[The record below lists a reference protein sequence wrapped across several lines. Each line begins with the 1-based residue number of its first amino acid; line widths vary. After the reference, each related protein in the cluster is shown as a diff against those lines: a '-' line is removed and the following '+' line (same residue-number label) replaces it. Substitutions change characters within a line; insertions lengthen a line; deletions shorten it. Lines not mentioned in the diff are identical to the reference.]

1 MARLFQLLQSSIRNK
16 LIVALLLVSLVPL
29 LALGLIA
36 QERAASSLS
45 ERAVSQL
52 ESVEQLQKARLVKQ
66 HEEYANVVK
75 ALADDPDLIARVDQL
90 AALANRAKDTDQKLY
105 DEYVRVMEEIGSNP
119 ELIDRVKKLNSLG
132 GLGAEPALAKVR
144 EELAGQLHH
153 RIRKVPFII
162 NAFIVNPKGKVI
174 ADTLPKQKNQT
185 GQDQSNDSEFTGAKA
200 TPGLVFFKSLHGS
213 SSGALAVSHSITLKD
228 EDNLFVGVAVIRLD
242 FLGLAKRFREE
253 VETRMKVA
261 IRNIPAV
268 ENALLCDTQGV
279 VVADTA
285 VGARRSFGKDFARD
299 ASFTGAMQSHGKL
312 FRKPLYQARAGQV
325 GSALSVNLRDSRN
338 RNLGVLVLRFS
349 TQELDRILAERTGLG
364 STGES
369 YLVARPDGEP
379 VLGTASRFT
388 PDGQLKVKVD
398 TEAVRNA
405 FAGQTGASVY
415 NTYRGTAVL
424 GAYSYMPEY
433 DAVLVSE
440 LQSSE
445 AFSAVTTLRL
455 VVLLTFLVVFGL
467 VLVVAIRLSGGLT
480 KQVRNIQEL
489 FQHIGVGNF
498 QARAKVTS
506 KDELG
511 AMAASLNAMLDNT
524 LTLIQSRE
532 ERDQIQA
539 SISKLLEEVSGVAE
553 GDLSKTAEVTADM
566 TGAIADAFNY
576 MIDQLRKIIGN
587 VQAATTQ
594 VASSAVQLQT
604 TAEQLAHGSENQAE
618 QIVSTSAAID
628 EMAVSIQ
635 QVSGNAQVAA
645 DVAREA
651 LSNAVKGNEAVSNT
665 IQGMNRIRD
674 QVQETAKRIKRLGE
688 SSQEIGQII
697 QLIDD
702 IADRTSIL
710 ALNASIQAAAAG
722 EAGRG
727 FAVVAAE
734 VERLAERSTEAT
746 KKIATL
752 IKTIQSE
759 TGEAVAAMEKG
770 INEVVDG
777 SRLTNQAGQ
786 SLEQIQS
793 VSNRLAEL
801 IQSIS
806 LAASQQARGSESLA
820 KSMGEI
826 SNITRQ
832 SAQGTKQ
839 AAESVSQL
847 TVLAD
852 GLRES
857 VSTFLLPE
865 TDGHPKS
872 NGNLSGNG
880 HGNGNGNGHGPAPRM
895 INLAGKN

>member
-1 MARLFQLLQSSIRNK
+1 MSRLFHLLQSSIRNK
-16 LIVALLLVSLVPL
+16 LIVSLLLVSLVPL

-36 QERAASSLS
+36 QEQAASSLS
-45 ERAVSQL
+45 GRAVSQL
-52 ESVEQLQKARLVKQ
+52 ESVEQLQKARLDKQ
-66 HEEYANVVK
+66 YEEYANVVK

-90 AALANRAKDTDQKLY
+90 VALVNKTKDNDQRLY
-105 DEYVRVMEEIGSNP
+105 DEYVRVMEEIGTNP
-119 ELIDRVKKLNSLG
+119 ELLARVKKLNALG
-132 GLGAEPALAKVR
+132 GLGADPALVKVR
-144 EELAGQLHH
+144 EEIVAQLHH
-153 RIRKVPFII
+153 RVKAVPFIV
-162 NAFIVNPKGKVI
+162 NSHIVNPDGKVI
-174 ADTLPKQKNQT
+174 ADTLPKAKNQT
-185 GQDQSNDSEFTGAKA
+185 GHDKTKDSYFTGAKA
-200 TPGLVFFKSLHGS
+200 TPGLVFFKAPYSS
-213 SSGALAVSHSITLKD
+213 SSGVQAVSLGITLKD
-228 EDNLFVGVAVIRLD
+228 ENNEFLGVAVIRLD
-242 FLGLAKRFREE
+242 FVALSKRFREE

-268 ENALLCDTQGV
+268 ENALICDTQGA

-285 VGARRSFGKDFARD
+285 VGARRSFGKDLSKD
-299 ASFTGAMQSHGKL
+299 LSFSTAMQRQGKVFL
-312 FRKPLYQARAGQV
+312 RPLYESRSGQV
-325 GSALSVNLRDSRN
+325 GSAISLNLRDSRD

-349 TQELDRILAERTGLG
+349 TQELNHILAERTGLG
-364 STGES
+364 NTGES
-369 YLVARPDGEP
+369 YLVARPEGEP

-388 PDGQLKVKVD
+388 PNGELKVKVD

-405 FAGQTGASVY
+405 FAGGAGTSVY
-415 NTYRGTAVL
+415 HTYRGTPVL
-424 GAYSYMPEY
+424 GAYTYLPAY

-440 LQSSE
+440 LESGE
-445 AFSAVTTLRL
+445 AFSAVTTLRW
-455 VVLLTFLVVFGL
+455 VVLVTFLAVFGL
-467 VLVVAIRLSGGLT
+467 VLIVAIRLSGGLT

-489 FQHIGVGNF
+489 FQHIGIGNF
-498 QARAKVTS
+498 AARARVTS

-532 ERDQIQA
+532 ERDQIQS
-539 SISKLLEEVSGVAE
+539 SIGKLLEEVSGVAE
-553 GDLSKTAEVTADM
+553 GDLTKEAEVTADV

-587 VQAATTQ
+587 VQSATTQ
-594 VASSAVQLQT
+594 VATSAVQLQT
-604 TAEQLAHGSENQAE
+604 TAEQLAQGSENQTE

-635 QVSGNAQVAA
+635 QVSENAQVAA
-645 DVAREA
+645 DVAKEA
-651 LSNAVKGNEAVSNT
+651 LSTAVKGNEAVHNT
-665 IQGMNRIRD
+665 IQGMSRIRD

-770 INEVVDG
+770 IHEVVDG

-806 LAASQQARGSESLA
+806 LAAGQQARGSESLA
-820 KSMGEI
+820 RSMGEI

-832 SAQGTKQ
+832 AAAGTKQ
-839 AAESVSQL
+839 AADSVNQL

-852 GLRES
+852 GLREW
-857 VSTFLLPE
+857 VSAFRLPE
-865 TDGHPKS
+865 ADPSKS
-872 NGNLSGNG
+872 NGHAKPHAKS
-880 HGNGNGNGHGPAPRM
+880 NGNGNGHGPKKRVA
-895 INLAGKN
+895 NLAGKN